1 MAENIS
7 EIMSGLACIRGGLS
21 VISENTDNINE
32 LLEKGEA
39 IKKKIKD
46 RKDEYY
52 RFLDNCEAVSEE
64 ADFLKREIDEVKSD
78 IELTKERIERTK
90 REISEVDYKE
100 NPRAISKL
108 AEKSRAIKKNAR
120 RAGRRCLKTYKIH
133 LFPGEH
139 PWRTTAIVMLV
150 IAIISAMTYYTISC
164 LAEADVVSNA
174 VESYTFLAT
183 VIANIA
189 YPATFLLLYPINCI
203 KAYFHARNTSYR
215 EQWEKIVAAPNE
227 LRAELKKYEEELAYQ
242 QQHLENLKSQYNQH
256 LIKIQKNEGTTKD
269 QERHVDA
276 FIEKA
281 KYDISVVNDDIKK
294 IRDNSIA
301 IKQALAESYKD
312 LISPADWQHIDV
324 IMYYLET
331 HRADSIKEAL
341 NIIDSKLQFEQLTN
355 VITSSA
361 EAVCG
366 YIQSGFIK
374 LNNNLIKSH
383 EIIMDKLDDIE
394 YKVDANRELIGS
406 TAQVLA
412 RGIDRQVSE
421 AKLNNALVKKAHKQI
436 GELLE
441 DMEFTTQ
448 VNVSVKV

>member
-32 LLEKGEA
+32 LVEEGEKWKQKVQA
-39 IKKKIKD
+39 
-46 RKDEYY
+46 RKDEYD
-52 RFLDNCEAVSEE
+52 RACDNRQDLSSKSVDKEREIENIKDELNALKRNKEKAQAEYEE
-64 ADFLKREIDEVKSD
+64 AKRDAAPDHGSLNMRWVRRHTRQTS
-78 IELTKERIERTK
+78 L
-90 REISEVDYKE
+90 E
-100 NPRAISKL
+100 N
-108 AEKSRAIKKNAR
+108 
-120 RAGRRCLKTYKIH
+120 
-133 LFPGEH
+133 
-139 PWRTTAIVMLV
+139 
-150 IAIISAMTYYTISC
+150 
-164 LAEADVVSNA
+164 
-174 VESYTFLAT
+174 
-183 VIANIA
+183 ANI
-189 YPATFLLLYPINCI
+189 
-203 KAYFHARNTSYR
+203 KAFPCWQVNVAF
-215 EQWEKIVAAPNE
+215 IVAALVGTYIYWYININNGTFTMDQLYWIIIPVNLIYPVACILLYC
-227 LRAELKKYEEELAYQ
+227 LRCLYVCIRNPYYKEYMQFIQSRPLTYQGILSDYDDKINAYQ
-242 QQHLENLKSQYNQH
+242 RALENALFDKQEIENKIKRGANSVRGEIDAIDALK
-256 LIKIQKNEGTTKD
+256 
-269 QERHVDA
+269 
-276 FIEKA
+276 EKA
-281 KYDISVVNDDIKK
+281 KYEIGIINDK
-294 IRDNSIA
+294 IRDIRNNSIA

-412 RGIDRQVSE
+412 RGIDRQISE

-436 GELLE
+436 GELLN

-448 VNVSVKV
+448 VDVSIKV